1 MSGIP
6 AFNFP
11 AFDAMRVRLTAM
23 GFDVVSPADIDR
35 EHGFDGTTWMIAHP
49 DWDWNVI
56 PVHLDYEEIM
66 KRDFE
71 ALKTCDAIVMFG
83 AYADSKGAMREWNYA
98 TELSIPVF
106 FEASA
111 SFEKQLQE
119 FLTLGKS
126 LEVRVTDPTT
136 GGQKGSKL
144 ARYDLI
150 PPGPLHLL
158 AEHYGRGA
166 KKYADHNWAKGYKW
180 SLTFAA
186 CQRHLWA
193 FWNGEDIDEE
203 TGSQHVIAA
212 MWHCFTMTYFLTN
225 GVGTDDRM
233 VRLFKG
239 ITVDYVNKD
248 ADDRMVK
255 QFDRITT

>member
-1 MSGIP
+1 MKRPRVYIASKMSGIP

-11 AFDAMRVRLTAM
+11 AFDRMRIELTSK

-35 EHGFDGTTWMIAHP
+35 EHGFDGTEWLIAHP

-56 PVHLDYEEIM
+56 PDHCDYEEIM

-83 AYADSKGAMREWNYA
+83 EYSDSKGALRERAYA
-98 TELSIPVF
+98 FDHKIPVF
-106 FEASA
+106 YECDDDFP
-111 SFEKQLQE
+111 FLMQGRLCPQE
-119 FLTLGKS
+119 VTSG
-126 LEVRVTDPTT
+126 EVRVTDPTT

-150 PPGPLHLL
+150 PAGPLHLL
-158 AEHYGRGA
+158 AEHYGRGSQ
-166 KKYADHNWAKGYKW
+166 KYADHNWAKGYKW

-186 CQRHLWA
+186 CQRHLWQ
-193 FWNGEDIDEE
+193 FWNGEDIDDE
-203 TGSQHVIAA
+203 TKSQHVIAA
-212 MWHCFTMTYFLTN
+212 MWHCCTMSYFLTN

-233 VRLFKG
+233 VKP
-239 ITVDYVNKD
+239 N
-248 ADDRMVK
+248 DR
-255 QFDRITT
+255 TTL